1 MSLLTKNKGFQCI
14 KVCLIWVSYTKDI
27 TIWCFIDTWHG
38 NLDMR
43 LMLRWWIFW
52 APTCTTCGRF
62 GVFFWGW
69 LLINP
74 QRLKI
79 IWPKIILNNLM
90 QFVSSRKHINVSYD
104 RSNYTDESF
113 VKSKLFTQICCVIH
127 VSKLLN
133 MCMLIP
139 CIDDYL
145 DKNVLLNFERLN
157 EHCLP

>member
-1 MSLLTKNKGFQCI
+1 M
-14 KVCLIWVSYTKDI
+14 
-27 TIWCFIDTWHG
+27 H
-38 NLDMR
+38 
-43 LMLRWWIFW
+43 
-52 APTCTTCGRF
+52 
-62 GVFFWGW
+62 
-69 LLINP
+69 
-74 QRLKI
+74 
-79 IWPKIILNNLM
+79 
-90 QFVSSRKHINVSYD
+90 FVSSRKHINVSYD

>member
-1 MSLLTKNKGFQCI
+1 
-14 KVCLIWVSYTKDI
+14 
-27 TIWCFIDTWHG
+27 
-38 NLDMR
+38 
-43 LMLRWWIFW
+43 
-52 APTCTTCGRF
+52 
-62 GVFFWGW
+62 
-69 LLINP
+69 
-74 QRLKI
+74 
-79 IWPKIILNNLM
+79 M

-157 EHCLP
+157 EHCLPQTPRPLHQRIGVLKVQHGNFVFSHLSTHFEHEALVCIQLVGAYFTRITFQTLLFNYTQRETNET